1 MNISHSDC
9 ICPAGASTWDEAVY
23 LNLSTL
29 QEPSIRPLTHTRRRS
44 ERPTRVP
51 LVRSFTLQHSHPFW
65 VSVLRL
71 YSSVCFHCVK
81 LFNVTSKHNS
91 LCILRL
97 KWNTLVVEKLRC
109 CYGFMC
115 TTKHFMIDSTTQC
128 AGRREGGEPV
138 ILQTWSL
145 FTSTRPHSTGILQ
158 EICLSDVLPRGAE
171 EKIWQRTFLQRLMS
185 RPRCAYSPV
194 MFRHKTERLGL
205 RKDHVLG

>member
-1 MNISHSDC
+1 MVQKREEAAGSSLWHNTNTLSHHFSCISLKALTNTNTMNISHSDC

-97 KWNTLVVEKLRC
+97 KWNTHVVEKLLC
-109 CYGFMC
+109 CYGFTC

-128 AGRREGGEPV
+128 AGRREEGN
-138 ILQTWSL
+138 LW
-145 FTSTRPHSTGILQ
+145 FFRP
-158 EICLSDVLPRGAE
+158 E
-171 EKIWQRTFLQRLMS
+171 
-185 RPRCAYSPV
+185 AYSPQPV
-194 MFRHKTERLGL
+194 LTVQEYS
-205 RKDHVLG
+205 RKSAYLTFYHEE

>member
-44 ERPTRVP
+44 ERPTRVS

-109 CYGFMC
+109 CYGFTC

-128 AGRREGGEPV
+128 AGRRGTCDSSDLKLIHLNPSSQYRNTPGNLLIWRFTTRSRRENLATYVSAKTDVETT
-138 ILQTWSL
+138 LCL
-145 FTSTRPHSTGILQ
+145 FSGY
-158 EICLSDVLPRGAE
+158 V
-171 EKIWQRTFLQRLMS
+171 
-185 RPRCAYSPV
+185 
-194 MFRHKTERLGL
+194 
-205 RKDHVLG
+205 